1 VLRTTA
7 LTLGLVLVAAISAR
21 AQQTAPAASARENAV
36 VIVYPVSLV
45 NATLVHAGALT
56 REEADGVMRK
66 LSDSVTRIQMRPM
79 VKIG

>member
-1 VLRTTA
+1 
-7 LTLGLVLVAAISAR
+7 
-21 AQQTAPAASARENAV
+21 
-36 VIVYPVSLV
+36 
-45 NATLVHAGALT
+45 LVHAGALT